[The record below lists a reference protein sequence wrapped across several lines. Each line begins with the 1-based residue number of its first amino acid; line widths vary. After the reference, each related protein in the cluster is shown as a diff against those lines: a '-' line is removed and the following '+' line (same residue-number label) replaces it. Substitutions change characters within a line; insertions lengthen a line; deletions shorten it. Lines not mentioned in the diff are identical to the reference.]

1 MQTAN
6 LCHNDGRMNAAEQDR
21 AKSSVDILLPAQKN
35 TLADGP
41 PRKVFFLVDS
51 LDIGGSESQ
60 AVELALRLSKARY
73 IVTLGCLRMQGPLL
87 TRLQGSGIS
96 VVEFHPR
103 GGIDSFRGAW
113 QLLWLA
119 TFLRREHFDVVHTHD
134 LWSNLM
140 GVPAAFLARAPV
152 IISSQRDLSHL
163 PWYQGKRRVWLRRI
177 QGLSS
182 MVLANANPIRE
193 QLIQEGHLRPEKV
206 RVVHNG
212 VDVEKFDRPSRDSH
226 IVFANAGDGKRIVL
240 VGNMTSEVKGHRVL
254 INAAPMIVREFPDI
268 RFVLVGDGTYRRQFE
283 AQVGELGL
291 EKHFLFLGRREDVP
305 EILTA
310 CDIAVLPSKA
320 EGLPNALLEYLAAGL
335 ATVASNVG
343 GNAEIVKDGVT
354 GLLVPPE
361 NADLLA
367 AAVLRFL
374 RDPDLARRLG
384 QSGTEYVGQTFS
396 FDRLVEQTESLYSEL
411 LLRSRAADR

>member
-21 AKSSVDILLPAQKN
+21 TKSSVDIQLPPQKN
-35 TLADGP
+35 MLADGP
-41 PRKVFFLVDS
+41 PRRVFFLVDS
-51 LDIGGSESQ
+51 LEVGGSESQ
-60 AVELALRLSKARY
+60 AVELALRLPRARY

-103 GGIDSFRGAW
+103 GGIDSLRGSW
-113 QLLWLA
+113 QLLRLA
-119 TFLRREHFDVVHTHD
+119 KFLSRERFDIVHTHD

-140 GVPAAFLARAPV
+140 GVPAAFLARVPV

-163 PWYQGKRRVWLRRI
+163 PWYRGKRTVWLRRI
-177 QGLSS
+177 QSLSS

-212 VDVEKFDRPSRDSH
+212 VEVEKFNRTSCDSH
-226 IVFANAGDGKRIVL
+226 IVFANAGGGKRVVL

-254 INAAPMIVREFPDI
+254 INAAAIIVREFQDV
-268 RFVLVGDGTYRRQFE
+268 RFVLVGDGAYRKQFE

-291 EKHFLFLGRREDVP
+291 ERHFLFLGRREDVP

-310 CDIAVLPSKA
+310 CDIAVLPSKT

-335 ATVASNVG
+335 PTVASNVG

-354 GLLVPPE
+354 GLLVPPD
-361 NADLLA
+361 NAELLA
-367 AAVLRFL
+367 TAVLRFL
-374 RDPDLARRLG
+374 HDPDLARRLG
-384 QSGTEYVGQTFS
+384 QSGTEYVRQTFS
-396 FDRLVEQTESLYSEL
+396 FERLVEQTEVLYSEL
-411 LLRSRAADR
+411 LGRRESVHR